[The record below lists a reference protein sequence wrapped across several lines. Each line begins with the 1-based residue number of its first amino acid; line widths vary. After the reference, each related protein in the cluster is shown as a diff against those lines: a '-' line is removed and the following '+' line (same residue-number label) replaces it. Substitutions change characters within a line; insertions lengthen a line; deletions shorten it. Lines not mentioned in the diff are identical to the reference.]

1 MDCKGVSTISS
12 CDKSISVSSS
22 VPIIRLLVSDKF
34 LNIYNLPVRVVADAG
49 IVTTMLVLPLATIL

>member
-34 LNIYNLPVRVVADAG
+34 LNIYNLPVKVVADAG

>member
-49 IVTTMLVLPLATIL
+49 IVTTMSVLPLATIL